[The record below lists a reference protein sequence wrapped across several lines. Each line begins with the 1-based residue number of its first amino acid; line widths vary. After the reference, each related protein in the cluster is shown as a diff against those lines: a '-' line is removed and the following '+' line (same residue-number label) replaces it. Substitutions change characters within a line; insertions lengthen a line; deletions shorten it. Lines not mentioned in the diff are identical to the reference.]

1 MKQKKNYKKLILIL
15 ILINLFIFVHLFIG
29 KNTIQNYF
37 KYKKQLSL
45 KQQLHNSLIKERYEM
60 EKIISM
66 LKSSNVD
73 NDILDEF
80 LRQNLQLSSPNETII
95 LSKE

>member
-1 MKQKKNYKKLILIL
+1 
-15 ILINLFIFVHLFIG
+15 
-29 KNTIQNYF
+29 
-37 KYKKQLSL
+37 
-45 KQQLHNSLIKERYEM
+45 M

>member
-1 MKQKKNYKKLILIL
+1 M
-15 ILINLFIFVHLFIG
+15 NLFIFVHLFIG

-37 KYKKQLSL
+37 KYKKQLSV
-45 KQQLHNSLIKERYEM
+45 KQQWYNNIIKERYEM

-66 LKSSNVD
+66 LKSNNID

-80 LRQNLQLSSPNETII
+80 LRQNLQLSSPNETIV